1 MTVQRL
7 EPQGVDIMRPDVRT
21 APEAYRERLN
31 DLFDT
36 WARVRMR
43 NQRLRNYYTQHV
55 HVKNLG
61 ISIPPQLERVETVS
75 GWCHKA
81 VQAHAMRSIF
91 DGYVFAGETDGG
103 LERLV
108 SANRL
113 RSLYQQAVSSSLV
126 YGVSFLSAMRGTG
139 NQPAVKVRLFSAN
152 QACALWDKDADAI
165 GCAVVLSNV
174 DNDGNPSEFVA
185 HFPNAVLTFERSG
198 SNWEC
203 DVEGN
208 LTGRPMVEPVIFDPD
223 PDRPL
228 GHSMLTP
235 ELTSIVD
242 KAMRDVLRMEVGA
255 EFFTAPQRYILGASE
270 DLFSTSSTSDE
281 DEGGE
286 ATAEPAS
293 DAAKLKAYYGALW
306 AITRD
311 ESGELPQVGEFSA
324 PGADNFTKVFEN
336 DAQRFSGAT
345 NVPLAQLGVLSNTY
359 TSSDA
364 LGAANDPLIL
374 EVETMNR
381 RNAESMEGLARLM
394 MAVRD
399 GVPVSELGEAAWTV
413 QAYMRDPSKS
423 TLAANADAWTK
434 ICGADNSL
442 VGTDVMYEGIGFNQ
456 PTISRI
462 RAEQGKANATAEL
475 GTIAGLLGGAQK
487 AGNGG
492 E

>member
-7 EPQGVDIMRPDVRT
+7 EPQGVDVMRPDIKT
-21 APEAYRERLN
+21 APEAYRDRLN

-36 WARVRMR
+36 WARVRSR

-103 LERLV
+103 LEHLV

-126 YGVSFLSAMRGTG
+126 YGVSFLSAMRGVG

-185 HFPNAVLTFERSG
+185 HFPDAVLTFRRSG
-198 SNWEC
+198 SNWAC
-203 DVEGN
+203 AVEGN
-208 LTGRPMVEPVIFDPD
+208 LTARPMVEPVIFDPD

-270 DLFSTSSTSDE
+270 DLFSASTGDAEADE
-281 DEGGE
+281 ETD
-286 ATAEPAS
+286 TEPAS

-381 RNAESMEGLARLM
+381 RNAETMESLARLM
-394 MAVRD
+394 MAIRD
-399 GVPVSELGEAAWTV
+399 ETPVHELGEAAWEV

-434 ICGADNSL
+434 IVSADNSL
-442 VGTDVMYEGIGFNQ
+442 VGTDVMYEGIGFNR

-462 RAEQGKANATAEL
+462 RAEQGKTNATAEL
-475 GTIAGLLGGAQK
+475 GTIAELLSGAQR

>member
-1 MTVQRL
+1 
-7 EPQGVDIMRPDVRT
+7 
-21 APEAYRERLN
+21 
-31 DLFDT
+31 
-36 WARVRMR
+36 
-43 NQRLRNYYTQHV
+43 
-55 HVKNLG
+55 
-61 ISIPPQLERVETVS
+61 
-75 GWCHKA
+75 
-81 VQAHAMRSIF
+81 
-91 DGYVFAGETDGG
+91 
-103 LERLV
+103 
-108 SANRL
+108 
-113 RSLYQQAVSSSLV
+113 
-126 YGVSFLSAMRGTG
+126 
-139 NQPAVKVRLFSAN
+139 
-152 QACALWDKDADAI
+152 
-165 GCAVVLSNV
+165 
-174 DNDGNPSEFVA
+174 
-185 HFPNAVLTFERSG
+185 
-198 SNWEC
+198 
-203 DVEGN
+203 
-208 LTGRPMVEPVIFDPD
+208 
-223 PDRPL
+223 
-228 GHSMLTP
+228 
-235 ELTSIVD
+235 
-242 KAMRDVLRMEVGA
+242 MEVGA

-270 DLFSTSSTSDE
+270 NLFSASTGDAEADE
-281 DEGGE
+281 ETD
-286 ATAEPAS
+286 AEPAS
-293 DAAKLKAYYGALW
+293 DTAKLKAYYGALW

-381 RNAESMEGLARLM
+381 RNAETMENLARLM

-399 GVPVSELGEAAWTV
+399 KTPVSALGEAAWAV

-434 ICGADNSL
+434 IASADSSL
-442 VGTDVMYEGIGFNQ
+442 VGTDVMYEGIGFNR

-475 GTIAGLLGGAQK
+475 GTIAELLSGAQR